1 MASIWSCRIARDC
14 KWNNNIHPKIRK
26 KKKQERLGGSTK
38 RSFARGWIEEG
49 QLEKYSM
56 DLSMDNDGKVLE
68 GTKD

>member
-1 MASIWSCRIARDC
+1 LIQKSE
-14 KWNNNIHPKIRK
+14 K
-26 KKKQERLGGSTK
+26 KKHERLGGQTK

-56 DLSMDNDGKVLE
+56 DLSTENDGKVLE